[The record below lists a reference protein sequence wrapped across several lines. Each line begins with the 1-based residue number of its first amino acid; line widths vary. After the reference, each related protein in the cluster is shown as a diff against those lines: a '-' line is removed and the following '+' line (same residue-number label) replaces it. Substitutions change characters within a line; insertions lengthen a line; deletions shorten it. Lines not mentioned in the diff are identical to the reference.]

1 MLFLLFL
8 VPLTSSPNYSF
19 PLEICI
25 CFYCILG
32 TSPPFQRRP
41 FPKHTKPGRI
51 CADIRCSLLLDQGGE
66 MGGVWWK
73 AVKSTF
79 TIPSVQKS
87 ARKQVFFCKC
97 ALVSVLPGTALFG
110 LIFVPRFWPQCT
122 TVNKK
127 VSHCKRQKLDKNA
140 VALSGSKCR
149 CVYQGSD
156 YTGAHAE
163 RSSIQSDRRKRKVI
177 VVKST
182 FLWGIRNKQWW

>member
-8 VPLTSSPNYSF
+8 VPLTFSPNYSF

-51 CADIRCSLLLDQGGE
+51 CADIACSTGPEGRDGR
-66 MGGVWWK
+66 
-73 AVKSTF
+73 S
-79 TIPSVQKS
+79 SVESCQEHIYHPKCAKECS
-87 ARKQVFFCKC
+87 KIGFFCKC

-182 FLWGIRNKQWW
+182 FLWGIRNKQCW

>member
-1 MLFLLFL
+1 MLFLLFP

-51 CADIRCSLLLDQGGE
+51 CADIRCSLVDWRGE
-66 MGGVWWK
+66 MGGVRSK

-79 TIPSVQKS
+79 TIPSVHKS
-87 ARKQVFFCKC
+87 ARKYVFFRAQETLQVCFG
-97 ALVSVLPGTALFG
+97 VSIA
-110 LIFVPRFWPQCT
+110 RS
-122 TVNKK
+122 TVNKN
-127 VSHCKRQKLDKNA
+127 VSHCKCQKIDKNA

-177 VVKST
+177 VEKST